1 MLVGDKL
8 SYPAA
13 NEAYCLLTAYLRE
26 DGKIG
31 SKYEKEPLK
40 EFCLFLAEILKHPEN
55 FAGVDRRQKER
66 RDDGSHKLPP
76 DIEHD
81 GTGLA

>member
-8 SYPAA
+8 SYGSA

-31 SKYEKEPLK
+31 IYSIMGMRHR
-40 EFCLFLAEILKHPEN
+40 F
-55 FAGVDRRQKER
+55 
-66 RDDGSHKLPP
+66 
-76 DIEHD
+76 
-81 GTGLA
+81 